1 MVCVHTPLDV
11 LVRMSFKLIDEH
23 RVRDM
28 ILYQKEKIVH
38 EEVDPAEF
46 HIPHKFVTMTD
57 DERRGVI
64 RALTWVLTADDEDLR

>member
-11 LVRMSFKLIDEH
+11 LVRRSLMLVDES
-23 RVRDM
+23 RIRDM
-28 ILYQKEKIVH
+28 VLYQKEKIVH
-38 EEVDPAEF
+38 EEIDPAEF

-64 RALTWVLTADDEDLR
+64 RALTWVLTADEEDLR

>member
-11 LVRMSFKLIDEH
+11 LVKRSLILVDESKI
-23 RVRDM
+23 RDM
-28 ILYQKEKIVH
+28 VLYQKEKLVH
-38 EEVDPAEF
+38 EEIDPAEF

-64 RALTWVLTADDEDLR
+64 RALTWVLTADEEDLR

>member
-1 MVCVHTPLDV
+1 MVCAHTHLDV
-11 LVRMSFKLIDEH
+11 LVRMNLIMVDEA
-23 RVRDM
+23 RIRDM
-28 ILYQKEKIVH
+28 VLYQKEKIVH

>member
-1 MVCVHTPLDV
+1 MVCAHMPLDV
-11 LVRMSFKLIDEH
+11 LVRMNLIMVDEA
-23 RVRDM
+23 RIRDM
-28 ILYQKEKIVH
+28 VLYQKEKIVH

-64 RALTWVLTADDEDLR
+64 RALTWVLTADEEDLR